1 MNKQDLEKRRIAYFT
16 MEIGLDPKMP
26 TYSGGLGV
34 LAGDT
39 IKSCA
44 DLGVPLITVT
54 LLNENGYFAQ
64 KLDGEGTQTEIP
76 VDWPKEEFLTP
87 LPVKVSVDIEG
98 REVKI
103 RIWEYIVKGVTGATV
118 PVYFLDANLQE
129 NAEYDRSLTSFL
141 YGGDQ
146 WYRLC
151 QEIILGIGG
160 VRAIEAIGYKNIA
173 KYHMNEGHASL
184 LALELLERTKKDE
197 EKDIY
202 KKYDLELVRNKCI
215 FTTHTPVAAGHDRFP
230 LDLVKKALPSD
241 LPFKMPDIFIRNNEM
256 NMTLIALN
264 LSKYVNGVAKKHGEV
279 TREMFPGYSIDSIT
293 NGIHLLSWASSAFKK
308 LYDKYIPGWQS
319 DYFSLRYALS
329 IPKEEI
335 FQAHREAKKE
345 LIDYVNKRA
354 GIDMVYDA
362 FTIGFARRATSYKR
376 ADLLLSDIN
385 RIVEINDKAGRMQIV
400 YAGKA
405 HPKDGGGKEQ
415 IKKIF
420 SKIKELRLQIKI
432 AYLENY
438 DMTQGKLITS
448 GVDLWLNNPLPP
460 QEASGTSGM
469 KACLNGVPNL
479 SVLDG
484 WWIEGCIENVT
495 GWAIGTSTPLS
506 TDGERSRTIGS
517 TQKHNTDS
525 TQDAQDLYQKL
536 ENVIIPMFYKE
547 KDKWLEVMRHAIALN
562 ASFFNTQRM
571 VQEYV
576 LNAYL

>member
-1 MNKQDLEKRRIAYFT
+1 MNKQDLKKRNIAYFT
-16 MEIGLDPKMP
+16 MEAGLDAKMS

-39 IKSCA
+39 LKSCA
-44 DLGVPLITVT
+44 DLGVSLIAVT
-54 LLNENGYFAQ
+54 LLNEKGYFAQ
-64 KLDGEGTQTEIP
+64 KLDSNGAQTEAP
-76 VDWPKEEFLTP
+76 AGWPKEEFLTL
-87 LPVKVSVDIEG
+87 LPAQASVNIEG
-98 REVKI
+98 RKVKI
-103 RIWEYIVKGVTGATV
+103 QAWEYSIKGITGATV
-118 PVYFLDANLQE
+118 PVYFLDTNLQE

-141 YGGDQ
+141 YGGDK

-160 VRAIEAIGYKNIA
+160 VRIIEAIGYKNIE
-173 KYHMNEGHASL
+173 KYHMNEGHAAF
-184 LALELLERTKKDE
+184 LALELLERTKKDGE
-197 EKDIY
+197 QDLH
-202 KKYDLELVRNKCI
+202 KKYDLESVRNKCI

-230 LDLVKKALPSD
+230 LELARKALQGN
-241 LPFKMPDIFIRNNEM
+241 LPFEMPDIFIRDNEM

-264 LSKYVNGVAKKHGEV
+264 LSKYINGVAKKHGEV

-293 NGIHLLSWASSAFKK
+293 NGVHLLTWAAPAFKK
-308 LYDKYIPGWQS
+308 LYDKHIPGWQS
-319 DYFSLRYALS
+319 DYFSLRYAMG
-329 IPKEEI
+329 IPKDEI
-335 FQAHREAKKE
+335 SRAHQEAKKE
-345 LIDYVNKRA
+345 LVDHVNARTEA
-354 GIDMVYDA
+354 GMDQDT
-362 FTIGFARRATSYKR
+362 FTIGFARRVTAYKR

-385 RIVEINDKAGRMQIV
+385 RLTEINDKAGRMQII

-405 HPKDGGGKEQ
+405 HPSDGGGKEL
-415 IKKIF
+415 IRNIF
-420 SKIKELRLQIKI
+420 SRIKELKPRIKV

-438 DMTQGKLITS
+438 DMTQGRLITS

-495 GWAIGTSTPLS
+495 GWAIGTLQSQ
-506 TDGERSRTIGS
+506 GR
-517 TQKHNTDS
+517 DS
-525 TQDAQDLYQKL
+525 AQDARDLYQKL
-536 ENVIIPMFYKE
+536 EKIIIPMFYKD
-547 KDKWLEVMRHAIALN
+547 KDRWLEVMRHAIALN

>member
-1 MNKQDLEKRRIAYFT
+1 MNKQDLEKRKIAYFT
-16 MEIGLDPKMP
+16 MEVGLDPKMA
-26 TYSGGLGV
+26 TYSGGLGI

-39 IKSCA
+39 LKSCA
-44 DLGVPLITVT
+44 DLGVPLIAVT
-54 LLNENGYFAQ
+54 LLNEKGYFAQ
-64 KLDGEGTQTEIP
+64 KLDEEGNQAETP
-76 VDWPKEEFLTP
+76 VEWSKEEFLTL
-87 LPVKVSVDIEG
+87 LPEKTSVYIES

-103 RIWEYIVKGVTGATV
+103 QVWEYVIRGASGGTV
-118 PVYFLDANLQE
+118 PVYFLDTNLPE
-129 NAEYDRSLTSFL
+129 NTEYDRTLTSFL

-160 VRAIEAIGYKNIA
+160 LRAIEAIGYKNIE

-184 LALELLERTKKDE
+184 LALELLEKTKKTGE
-197 EKDIY
+197 TDIS
-202 KKYDLELVRNKCI
+202 KKYDLGLVRDRCI

-230 LDLVKKALPSD
+230 LDLVKRALRSD
-241 LPFKMPDIFIRNNEM
+241 LPFKMPDIFIRDNEM

-293 NGIHLLSWASSAFKK
+293 NGIHLLTWAAPAFKK

-335 FQAHREAKKE
+335 FQAHLEAKKE
-345 LIDYVNKRA
+345 LIDYVNA
-354 GIDMVYDA
+354 FTGIGMDYDT
-362 FTIGFARRATSYKR
+362 FTIGFARRTTAYKR

-385 RIVEINDKAGRMQIV
+385 RLVQINDKTGRVQIV

-405 HPKDGGGKEQ
+405 HPKDGGGKEL

-420 SKIKELRLQIKI
+420 SRIKELSPKIRI

-438 DMTQGKLITS
+438 DMAQGKLITT

-479 SVLDG
+479 SILDG

-495 GWAIGTSTPLS
+495 GWAIGSIQS
-506 TDGERSRTIGS
+506 
-517 TQKHNTDS
+517 QNTDS
-525 TQDAQDLYQKL
+525 AQDAYDLYRKL
-536 ENVIIPMFYKE
+536 EKIIIPMFYKE
-547 KDKWLEVMRHAIALN
+547 RDKWLEVMRHAIALN